1 MNSNQRGFTLLEVL
15 VALVI
20 FALLTLTAQ
29 AVFQGVLRNNA
40 VTQAK
45 ISRLTELSFAMQQ
58 LENDFIQ
65 SFPRTVRETG
75 APGNTVFSAADGL
88 LQSKGDG
95 VMFTRSGWF
104 NPDARLRRS
113 ELQKLGWRL
122 QDSQL
127 ERVTWRYPDNLP
139 GTEPNQTVVLKSV
152 RQFRLRYYRDGRWLT
167 QWTAVRELPQA
178 VEVTL
183 DLPDYGLITRR
194 FLLAASENAQ

>member
-65 SFPRTVRETG
+65 SFPRTVREAG
-75 APGNTVFSAADGL
+75 APGNTVFSAADG
-88 LQSKGDG
+88 
-95 VMFTRSGWF
+95 VIFTRSGWF

-122 QDSQL
+122 RDSQL

-152 RQFRLRYYRDGRWLT
+152 RQFRLRYYRDGHWLT
-167 QWTAVRELPQA
+167 QWTAARELPQA

-183 DLPDYGLITRR
+183 ELPDYGLITRR